1 MRIGQYTQR
10 GYIKMGIRNLVE
22 KVRDDVIEP
31 TKESKT
37 FNLIEPTEAM
47 VRNVL
52 QKYSDGETLD
62 NIKKSIKKKGSNNTL
77 SFSQIKEI
85 INAYKN
91 PLVEEEDLIKE
102 DLIEEEEDLIKE
114 DLIEE
119 EEDLIKED

>member
-1 MRIGQYTQR
+1 
-10 GYIKMGIRNLVE
+10 MGIRNLVE